1 MQITELKHIHFTGI
15 KGVAMT
21 SLALCAQDA
30 GIKITGSDVEE
41 EFVTDEILK
50 ARGITWS
57 VGFSEKNL
65 EPKPDLVIT
74 TGAHGGLNNPEVLA
88 AKELGIPVL
97 THAEALGEF
106 VKDKK
111 LITVAGVGGK
121 TTTSSMIS
129 QMLDFAGLRP
139 SFAVGVGNIYPLGTP
154 GKYLKL
160 TDFFVTE
167 ADEFAIS
174 PGIDNRPRFTYQ
186 NPHILI
192 VTNIEHDHPDIYP
205 TFEDTKKTFLGFM
218 SRVDP
223 SGSLIVCIDNE
234 NVRELLKSVP
244 EGIDIQTYGFS
255 EDADWKVQ
263 DMPFKL
269 KVPGKF
275 NLLNATAAF
284 AAGKLLEEEDEK
296 LINGLEAYEG
306 CERRIQKVGEKDG
319 ILFYD
324 DYAHNPHEIVSVL
337 QAIKEFYPGRRIV
350 CTFQPH
356 TYSRTKRL
364 LPEFAKA
371 FNEAD
376 LVGLSDVYSSAR
388 ETDTLGMN
396 SEILTNEIKKN
407 HPSPDNVRYT
417 KSLENTTN
425 WLKENLKE
433 GDICL
438 TLGAGD
444 IYKIHRDLK

>member
-1 MQITELKHIHFTGI
+1 MDILKLNHIHFTGI

-30 GIKITGSDVEE
+30 GIKVTGSDVEE

-50 ARGITWS
+50 TRNIAWT
-57 VGFSEKNL
+57 VGFSGNNL
-65 EPKPDLVIT
+65 NPKPDLVIT

-88 AKELGIPVL
+88 AKEMGIPVL

-106 VKDKK
+106 AKGKK

-121 TTTSSMIS
+121 TTTSSMIA
-129 QMLDFAGLRP
+129 QMLDFVGRKP
-139 SFAVGVGNIYPLGTP
+139 SFAVGVGNILPLGAP
-154 GKYLKL
+154 GRFVE
-160 TDFFVTE
+160 TSDEFVTE
-167 ADEFAIS
+167 ADEFAVS
-174 PGIDNRPRFTYQ
+174 PGIDNRPRFVYQ

-205 TFEDTKKTFLGFM
+205 TFEDTKKVFLEFM
-218 SRVDP
+218 NR
-223 SGSLIVCIDNE
+223 
-234 NVRELLKSVP
+234 VP
-244 EGIDIQTYGFS
+244 EDGLLLVCVDNKNIRDLLQNVNVPYKTYGFS
-255 EDADWKVQ
+255 ETADYQVK
-263 DMPFKL
+263 DTGLKL
-269 KVPGKF
+269 QVPGEF
-275 NLLNATAAF
+275 NQLNATAAF
-284 AAGKLLEEEDEK
+284 AAGLFLGIDEEK
-296 LINGLEAYEG
+296 LREGIASYEG
-306 CERRIQKVGEKDG
+306 CKRRIEKVGEKDNV
-319 ILFYD
+319 LYHD

-337 QAIKEFYPGRRIV
+337 QAVKEFYPGRRIV

-371 FNEAD
+371 FSEAD
-376 LVGLSDVYSSAR
+376 LVGIADVYSSAR

-396 SEILTNEIKKN
+396 SEILANEVKKN
-407 HPSPDNVRYT
+407 HPSPDSVSYT
-417 KSLENTTN
+417 KSLEDTTN

-433 GDICL
+433 GDICI

-444 IYKIHRDLK
+444 IYKIHRQLI